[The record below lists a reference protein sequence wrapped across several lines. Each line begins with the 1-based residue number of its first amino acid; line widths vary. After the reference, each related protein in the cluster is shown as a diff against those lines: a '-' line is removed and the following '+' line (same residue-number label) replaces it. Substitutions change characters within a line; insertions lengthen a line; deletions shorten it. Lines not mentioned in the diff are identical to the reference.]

1 MYSEIL
7 SRVRTKR
14 EAEIL
19 AEEIAKLIESLY
31 KTRDGTYEEVLG
43 ASVRAWVS
51 EALTT
56 LLAKEGVNKE
66 ETLRDLKDKLEKV
79 KVLKLELAFEPTE
92 AAISKIHEWAKAN
105 AGENILLDL
114 GYNPA
119 ILAGAIITYKG
130 KYGDYSLRKKLDEE
144 FRKNKEE
151 IMKLLAK

>member
-31 KTRDGTYEEVLG
+31 KTREGTYEAVLG
-43 ASVRAWVS
+43 ASVRAWVAS
-51 EALTT
+51 ELKT
-56 LLAKEGVNKE
+56 LFAKEGLNKE
-66 ETLRDLKDKLEKV
+66 ETLRDLKDRLEKV
-79 KVLKLELAFEPTE
+79 KVLKLELAFEPTQD
-92 AAISKIHEWAKAN
+92 AISKIHEWAKAN
-105 AGENILLDL
+105 VDENILLDL

-119 ILAGAIITYKG
+119 ILAGTIITFKG

-144 FRKNKEE
+144 FRSKKRE
-151 IMKLLAK
+151 IMATLSK